1 MAVIYRGTTPTIL
14 YKFRKVDPN
23 RIVEGFLTIRQGP
36 DFKRL
41 VLEKPLS
48 EATLGEMTLSWDL
61 TQEET
66 LKLREKE
73 KGKVY
78 FNYLLDNQ
86 KRGVGKELA
95 FDAVT
100 SGKDEVITYE
110 ISGGN

>member
-1 MAVIYRGTTPTIL
+1 MAIIYRGTTPTIT
-14 YKFRKVDPN
+14 YRFRKVDPS

-36 DFKRL
+36 DFRHVIIEKSL
-41 VLEKPLS
+41 SDAVLGDM
-48 EATLGEMTLSWDL
+48 ALSWDF

-86 KRGVGKELA
+86 KRGVGKQL
-95 FDAVT
+95 DIDVVT
-100 SGKDEVITYE
+100 SGKDEVIKYE
-110 ISGGN
+110 ISSGD